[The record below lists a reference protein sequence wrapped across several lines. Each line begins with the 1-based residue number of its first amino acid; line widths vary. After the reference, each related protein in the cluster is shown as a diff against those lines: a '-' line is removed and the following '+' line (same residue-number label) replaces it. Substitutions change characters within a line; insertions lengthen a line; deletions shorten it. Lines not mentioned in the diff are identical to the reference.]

1 MFISTLNAFLS
12 ALKREITRQTVTL
25 IVTLV
30 IKIVIVYGQ
39 PWIYAAILFL
49 KLKALTKKPSKDIRL
64 DEDSKEGSCGCQD

>member
-1 MFISTLNAFLS
+1 M
-12 ALKREITRQTVTL
+12 TL